1 MTTHSQSKYAAM
13 YFDRLCIVN
22 RNLQVDL
29 DTNTWLHL
37 NVVRF
42 DPRAVRV
49 VGPSDML
56 EKASVDFNGDEI
68 DDVDHSFA
76 FEILADVAVKEGGRE
91 AFGTVCHLV
100 SCA

>member
-1 MTTHSQSKYAAM
+1 MHSLSKYMAA
-13 YFDRLCIVN
+13 YFDWLCVVN

-42 DPRAVRV
+42 DRRAVRV

-68 DDVDHSFA
+68 DDVDHSIA
-76 FEILADVAVKEGGRE
+76 FEILADVAMKDGGRE